1 MQQGGRGD
9 LAWVTRLTCCFF
21 ALFFLEFIWELGVGS
36 WELGVG
42 SWELEVGSWEL
53 GVGSWELGVGE
64 LWGCLC
70 AAVDSIIFGAGGSDG
85 AGEG

>member
-42 SWELEVGSWEL
+42 SWEL
-53 GVGSWELGVGE
+53 GVGE